1 MSSNASADRPHLMA
15 YLAVGGSSIAL
26 LGVGYWTL
34 MSPYSQGFGAFPFR
48 GAATEKVVALSFD
61 DGPNE
66 PFTSEIAAFLRTRS
80 ITATFFQ
87 VGRCADRHPEV
98 TARLAGDGHLIGSH
112 SYSHRF
118 RHCLRW
124 SAQREDIEKGQQTLA
139 TLLGRRPGLFRP
151 PWLFRHPWM
160 LRTLQAE
167 GLQPVSGE
175 FGHVLEV
182 FQPSPERIAR
192 RALAKARPGA
202 ILIFH
207 DGFDARTGPRRRTV
221 EAVKLVVDRLL
232 EDGYRFTT
240 IDRLLGIPG
249 YCAPEKT

>member
-1 MSSNASADRPHLMA
+1 M
-15 YLAVGGSSIAL
+15 
-26 LGVGYWTL
+26 LGLGYWVF
-34 MSPYSQGFGAFPFR
+34 MSPYSQRFGAFPYR
-48 GAATEKVVALSFD
+48 GATTEKVVALSFD

-66 PFTSEIAAFLRTRS
+66 PFTSEIAAFLHTRAV
-80 ITATFFQ
+80 IATFFQ
-87 VGRCADRHPEV
+87 VGLCVDRYPEV
-98 TARLAGDGHLIGSH
+98 TARLAGEGHLIGSH

-124 SAQREDIEKGQQTLA
+124 SAQREDMEKGQQTLA
-139 TLLGRRPGLFRP
+139 DLLGRRPGVFRP

-160 LRTLQAE
+160 LRTLRAK

-182 FQPSPERIAR
+182 FQPSPERMAR
-192 RALAKARPGA
+192 RALAKVRPGA

-207 DGFDARTGPRRRTV
+207 DGFDARTGPRGQTV

-249 YCAPEKT
+249 YHALEKS